1 MPADI
6 YWLKKASKQL
16 DKLPQKDGNAIED
29 AVEELAKWPN
39 IPHLTVEKLT
49 DDKEK
54 RMKLVVGN
62 YRVFWKVEKGQ
73 TVVIEILEV
82 TRRTSTT
89 YKKR

>member
-1 MPADI
+1 MPEVN
-6 YWLKKASKQL
+6 WSKKASKQL
-16 DKLPQKDGNAIED
+16 DRLPQRDADNVED
-29 AVEELAKWPN
+29 VVEELAKWPD

-62 YRVFWKVEKGQ
+62 YRVFLKVVKGQ
-73 TVVIEILEV
+73 PIVIDILEV
-82 TRRTSTT
+82 IRRTSTT